1 MWLLYAAGS
10 AVFAGLTAILA
21 KVGIRHTPSNLAT
34 AIRTVVVLVFAWLV
48 VFIVGS
54 QQTITTLSGT
64 TVFFL
69 VLSGLATGASW
80 LCYFRALQ
88 LADVNQVTPIDKS
101 SIVLTVLFAIVL
113 LGETDDLV
121 TRLLGITVIGVGTYL
136 MIERRGSGHPSGSG
150 DTVVRGRGWLFYAF
164 GSAVFAALT
173 AILGMVGITDVE
185 SNLGTAIRTCVVLV
199 MAWVVAFAT
208 GEHHGITKLPRRD
221 LVFIVLSGIAT
232 GASWLCYFRALQD
245 GPASL
250 VVPID
255 KTSIVLTVA
264 FAWIFLGERLTRRGV
279 LGLVLIVAGTLVML
293 I

>member
-1 MWLLYAAGS
+1 MWRLYAAGS

-34 AIRTVVVLVFAWLV
+34 AIRTVVVLGFAWLV

-54 QQTITTLSGT
+54 QNTISGLSGPT
-64 TVFFL
+64 LWFL

-88 LADVNQVTPIDKS
+88 LADVNQVAPVDKS

-113 LGETDDLV
+113 LGEIENLA
-121 TRLLGITVIGVGTYL
+121 TRLIGIAVIGVGTYL
-136 MIERRGSGHPSGSG
+136 MIERRGRAGNIS
-150 DTVVRGRGWLFYAF
+150 TQGRGWLLYAL

-173 AILGMVGITDVE
+173 TILGKVGIADVE
-185 SNLGTAIRTCVVLV
+185 SNLGTAIRTGVVLV
-199 MAWVVAFAT
+199 MAWVVALVT
-208 GEHHGITKLPRRD
+208 GEHRGMHQIPRRD
-221 LVFIVLSGIAT
+221 LLFIVLSGVAT

-245 GPASL
+245 GPASV

-264 FAWIFLGERLTRRGV
+264 FAWLFLGERLTRRSAV
-279 LGLVLIVAGTLVML
+279 GLALIVAGTLLML
-293 I
+293 L